1 MNELRIT
8 SQMAGEIVVATL
20 QGDVDLMETER
31 ASDELTALAGSSGL
45 GLVVDLDL
53 VPYIDSSGV
62 RMLFALA
69 RELGVRR
76 RGLAFVLNDASP
88 LCRLFK
94 VTGLDEIVPRATTLS
109 EALVRLRTA
118 NAR

>member
-8 SQMAGEIVVATL
+8 TTKAGEAVVATL
-20 QGDVDLMETER
+20 QGDLDLVETDH
-31 ASDELTALAGSSGL
+31 ASEELTELAGSSPV

-53 VPYIDSSGV
+53 VNYVDSSGV

-69 RELGVRR
+69 RELDTRR

-94 VTGLDEIVPRATTLS
+94 VTGLDELVPRAPTLA
-109 EALVRLRTA
+109 EALNRLHA
-118 NAR
+118 I